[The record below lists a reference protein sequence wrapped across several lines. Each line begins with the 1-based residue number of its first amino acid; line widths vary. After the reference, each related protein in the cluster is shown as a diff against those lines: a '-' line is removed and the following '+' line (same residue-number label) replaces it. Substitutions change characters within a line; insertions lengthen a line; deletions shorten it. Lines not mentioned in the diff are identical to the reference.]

1 MWLERVR
8 GKDCVRW
15 DKQEESVVMVR
26 TGSCNQSM
34 LVQELAPV
42 LTSSVTVG
50 MSLKLSELLRL
61 WEIG

>member
-26 TGSCNQSM
+26 TGLCNQSM
-34 LVQELAPV
+34 LVQDLAPV
-42 LTSSVTVG
+42 LTSCVTAG
-50 MSLKLSELLRL
+50 MSLKLSELLHL